1 METGNVKA
9 ILDALNEIKDTID
22 EWRTNGEME
31 HWQYSKLF
39 DITDAALAKP
49 PRNCDVGTAEE
60 QARRY
65 EELCDSHTCG
75 SICSGSCC
83 PLYDYDC
90 SPFAWAQMP
99 YEDRG

>member
-49 PRNCDVGTAEE
+49 PRNCDVGTVEA
-60 QARRY
+60 
-65 EELCDSHTCG
+65 LGKTF
-75 SICSGSCC
+75 
-83 PLYDYDC
+83 DYMKER
-90 SPFAWAQMP
+90 FAK
-99 YEDRG
+99 

>member
-9 ILDALNEIKDTID
+9 MLDALNELKDTID

-60 QARRY
+60 QAKRY

-99 YEDRG
+99 YEARG

>member
-9 ILDALNEIKDTID
+9 ILDALNKIKDTID

-49 PRNCDVGTAEE
+49 PRNCDVGTPEE

-65 EELCDSHTCG
+65 EELCDIHTCG

-99 YEDRG
+99 YEARG